1 MFSGILSGELGIKTG
16 PFRSIRAGSDALS
29 IRPYGTKAMQK
40 NWDEMTGEQKLI
52 FLRDSLG
59 TFATR
64 KNLTGILGQ
73 IQELQGAVSQLE
85 KRVSALENRPA
96 VGS

>member
-1 MFSGILSGELGIKTG
+1 
-16 PFRSIRAGSDALS
+16 
-29 IRPYGTKAMQK
+29 MQK

-73 IQELQGAVSQLE
+73 IQELQGAVSQL
-85 KRVSALENRPA
+85 
-96 VGS
+96 